1 MARIASVTLLTKEG
15 LIIVEKVI
23 LKVKQKVNFGWW
35 DLVSIV
41 FAFMLGRVVF
51 FDCLSPF
58 ALALFAAYIS
68 NHPDNIIR
76 GGVVAFSSLMGIFS
90 VGMGITFI
98 KYILAFVLF
107 ALVFTAVTTVS
118 DKRGKY
124 TVAIIGAIS
133 LFIAGLIFLG
143 QWQRSLYYLAMLL
156 SESLVCFFMAVVF
169 EKTFNIAKRPDK
181 DITADSSVGFLVMV
195 ALSVVGLGELSVFN
209 ISFGKTLSAVYI
221 MLVALVGGLGPGSV
235 CGAGMG
241 FLYSFLMYPN
251 GEYMGLFSI
260 FGMLCGIFS
269 RYKKA
274 GVICS
279 FVISSLIVTWYFGI
293 SNGAMFNFT
302 ELVFTVLVFALL
314 PKSIIVFSA
323 NVLCAVSPAP
333 VNFKE
338 TILKIYDK
346 LSDFSGKLTEIADN
360 FADSKKPHN
369 KNDVMAVY
377 DKTASKVCKNCGLR
391 FVCWEKEFSSSYD
404 ALINCN
410 SALLEKGK
418 LEVKDVPLYF
428 KNKCIKLNSFIETVN
443 RYYARYKL
451 DTMWVKKLEAGK
463 QLTATHL
470 YGVAEIMNEF
480 AKETKKELDFV
491 PDLGNI
497 LYLAI
502 GKAGIKCYDVTV
514 VTREKGQLE
523 VVARIN
529 CKKAP
534 DNIENVVA
542 DVVSETAGRRVYVKN
557 SDFSKDGAKAVLRL
571 EERER
576 YNVVTGYYTRKKDD
590 SASSGDSFCQQKLQH
605 NRYLAVLSDGMGS
618 GGNAKKQSFF
628 AADTMSRLLNTGF
641 DKESAVKIMNLS
653 LFLKQTEES
662 FATVDAVVVDLFE
675 GSAEFIKIGASSSFV
690 KSNSKVKK
698 ITSDSLPAGMIM
710 DVSPCTEKI
719 SIKGGDL
726 IVLASDGVF
735 GDDGDWVTEYIKEST
750 DKPQKLAEK
759 LVKEAVVRQG
769 HKTPDDMT
777 VVTMLI
783 DREAA

>member
-1 MARIASVTLLTKEG
+1 MQLLTKEG

-23 LKVKQKVNFGWW
+23 LKVKQKVSFRWW
-35 DLVSIV
+35 DLLTIV

-68 NHPDNIIR
+68 VCPDNIIR
-76 GGVVAFSSLMGIFS
+76 GGLVAFGSLMGIFS
-90 VGMGITFI
+90 AGMGITFI

-124 TVAIIGAIS
+124 TTSLIGAIS
-133 LFIAGLIFLG
+133 LFVSGLIFLG
-143 QWQRSLYYLAMLL
+143 QWQRSLYYLAMLI
-156 SESLVCFFMAVVF
+156 SESVVCFFMAMVF
-169 EKTFNIAKRPDK
+169 EKTISIANQTEKE
-181 DITADSSVGFLVMV
+181 ITPDSSVGFLVMV
-195 ALSVVGLGELSVFN
+195 ALSVAGLGELTVFN
-209 ISFGKTLSAVYI
+209 ISLGKTLSAVYI
-221 MLVALVGGLGPGSV
+221 MLVALCGGLGPGSV
-235 CGAGMG
+235 CGVGMG
-241 FLYSFLMYPN
+241 FLYSFLMYPS

-293 SNGAMFNFT
+293 SNGAMFNFP
-302 ELVFTVLVFALL
+302 ELVLTSLVLGLI
-314 PKSIIVFSA
+314 PKSVTVFCV
-323 NVLCAVSPAP
+323 NLLCQVSPAP
-333 VNFKE
+333 VNFKQ

-346 LSDFSGKLTEIADN
+346 LSEFSGKLNEIADN
-360 FADSKKPHN
+360 FADSKKPRN
-369 KNDVMAVY
+369 KNDIMGIY
-377 DKTASKVCKNCGLR
+377 DKTAGKVCRNCGLK

-418 LEVKDVPLYF
+418 LEVGDVPVHF
-428 KNKCIKLNSFIETVN
+428 KSKCIKLNSFIEAVN
-443 RYYARYKL
+443 RFYARYKL
-451 DTMWVKKLEAGK
+451 DTMWVKKLEAGRE
-463 QLTATHL
+463 LTATHL
-470 YGVAEIMNEF
+470 YGVAEIMNDF

-502 GKAGIKCYDVTV
+502 GKAGVKCYDVTV

-529 CKKAP
+529 VKKAP
-534 DNIENVVA
+534 DNVENIVA
-542 DVVSETAGRRVYVKN
+542 DVVAETAGRRFYVKN
-557 SDFSKDGAKAVLRL
+557 SDYSKDGTKAVLRL

-590 SASSGDSFCQQKLQH
+590 SERSGDSFCQQKLQH

-618 GGNAKKQSFF
+618 GANAKNQSSF

-690 KSNSKVKK
+690 KSNSKVKR
-698 ITSDSLPAGMIM
+698 ITSDSLPAGMITGIT
-710 DVSPCTEKI
+710 PCTEKI
-719 SIKGGDL
+719 NIKGGDL

-735 GDDGDWVTEYIKEST
+735 GDDGEWVTEYIKEST

>member
-1 MARIASVTLLTKEG
+1 M
-15 LIIVEKVI
+15 EKVI
-23 LKVKQKVNFGWW
+23 SKVKQKVFFRWW
-35 DLVSIV
+35 DLCNIF

-58 ALALFAAYIS
+58 ALALFAAYIN

-76 GGVVAFSSLMGIFS
+76 GALVAASCLLGIFS

-107 ALVFTAVTTVS
+107 ALVFTAVATVS
-118 DKRGKY
+118 DKRGQY
-124 TVAIIGAIS
+124 TVAAIGAIS
-133 LFIAGLIFLG
+133 LFVSGLIFWG
-143 QWQRSLYYLAMLL
+143 QWQRTFYYLMMLA
-156 SESLVCFFMAVVF
+156 SESLVCFFLAMVF
-169 EKTFNIAKRPDK
+169 EKTSHIANQTDK
-181 DITADSSVGFLVMV
+181 EITADSSVGFLVIV
-195 ALSVVGLGELSVFN
+195 ALSVIGLGELGVFN

-221 MLVALVGGLGPGSV
+221 MLVALCGGLGPASV
-235 CGAGMG
+235 CGVGMG

-260 FGMLCGIFS
+260 FGMLCGVFS

-293 SNGAMFNFT
+293 SNGAMFNLS
-302 ELVFTVLVFALL
+302 ELAVTVFMFSLL
-314 PKSIIVFSA
+314 PKSIIVFSQ
-323 NVLCAVSPAP
+323 NILCSVSPAP
-333 VNFKE
+333 VNIKE
-338 TILKIYDK
+338 TVLKIYDK
-346 LSDFSGKLTEIADN
+346 LCDFSGKLNEIADN
-360 FADSKKPHN
+360 FADGKKPHN
-369 KNDVMAVY
+369 KNDIMGIY
-377 DKTASKVCKNCGLR
+377 DKTAGKVCRNCGMKL
-391 FVCWEKEFSSSYD
+391 VCWEKEFSSSYD
-404 ALINCN
+404 ALLNCN
-410 SALLEKGK
+410 QALFEKGR
-418 LEVKDVPLYF
+418 LEIKDVPVYF
-428 KNKCIKLNSFIETVN
+428 KSKCIKLNSFIETVN
-443 RYYARYKL
+443 KYYARYKL

-470 YGVAEIMNEF
+470 YGVAEIMNDF
-480 AKETKKELDFV
+480 AKQTKKQLDFV
-491 PDLGNI
+491 PDLGNL

-502 GKAGIKCYDVTV
+502 GKAGVKCYDATV

-523 VVARIN
+523 VVVRIN
-529 CKKAP
+529 VKKVQGNAE
-534 DNIENVVA
+534 NIVA
-542 DVVSETAGRRVYVKN
+542 DVVTETIGRRFYVKN
-557 SDFSKDGAKAVLRL
+557 SDYFKDGTKAVLRL

-590 SASSGDSFCQQKLQH
+590 SSSSGDSFCQQKLQH

-618 GGNAKKQSFF
+618 GGNAKKQSSF
-628 AADTMSRLLNTGF
+628 ATDTMSRLLNTGF

-690 KSNSKVKK
+690 KSNDAVNK

-735 GDDGDWVTEYIKEST
+735 GDDGDWITDYIKEST

-769 HKTPDDMT
+769 HTAKDDMT

-783 DREAA
+783 DKGAA